1 MHLSMDLTILG
12 TTDAEIHMFRNRRDG
27 LSRSTTTLRELESN
41 GSASKTCELSE
52 ILGTDIALFHLEVV
66 VDGLG

>member
-1 MHLSMDLTILG
+1 M
-12 TTDAEIHMFRNRRDG
+12 RRSICSETG
-27 LSRSTTTLRELESN
+27 VTTTLRELESN

-52 ILGTDIALFHLEVV
+52 ILGTDIALYHLEVV